1 MIRNDSVFEKYWDGY
16 SDSSLSNSF
25 SMAKSITSLLI
36 GVALK
41 EGKIKSL
48 QEPVGNYLP
57 EFTTGEKSKIRI
69 IDLLTMS
76 SGSDWNES
84 YMNPFSVTTE
94 AYYGSDVYKAATGVA
109 V

>member
-16 SDSSLSNSF
+16 SDSSLSGSF
-25 SMAKSITSLLI
+25 SMAKSITSLLM

-57 EFTTGEKSKIRI
+57 EFKQQGRKR
-69 IDLLTMS
+69 
-76 SGSDWNES
+76 SGSL
-84 YMNPFSVTTE
+84 TCLR
-94 AYYGSDVYKAATGVA
+94 
-109 V
+109 